1 MNAKLI
7 NGAGVTV
14 SAQQDA
20 DFFASVTGDS
30 GTSWG
35 TILSIGQKMK
45 AEATSENSVRIYDGV
60 AIKDGRRIQIPAD
73 SYDDFT
79 IPTASQ
85 GQTAA
90 YAIGYT
96 VTAGAE
102 ETLSQL
108 VVNATNGIPAA
119 ASLRSGASSMPVIL
133 ALVTVEGVN
142 ITGVEQRIYAK
153 SLSEIQAETE
163 TVGAKV
169 DKIHTI
175 YTRTLTTTVGGTIVA
190 TRTGNVVTL
199 HTSFTYA
206 FPIKDRSY
214 TLSTIP
220 VGYRPTR
227 NSFFA
232 ATPTSRS
239 GDNMLASDS
248 ALMAV
253 IDVNRSD
260 RSWNFNVASSTT
272 SYREYAAT
280 LTYITADDYPA

>member
-1 MNAKLI
+1 M
-7 NGAGVTV
+7 
-14 SAQQDA
+14 
-20 DFFASVTGDS
+20 
-30 GTSWG
+30 
-35 TILSIGQKMK
+35 
-45 AEATSENSVRIYDGV
+45 
-60 AIKDGRRIQIPAD
+60 
-73 SYDDFT
+73 
-79 IPTASQ
+79 
-85 GQTAA
+85 
-90 YAIGYT
+90 
-96 VTAGAE
+96 
-102 ETLSQL
+102 
-108 VVNATNGIPAA
+108 
-119 ASLRSGASSMPVIL
+119 
-133 ALVTVEGVN
+133 
-142 ITGVEQRIYAK
+142 
-153 SLSEIQAETE
+153 
-163 TVGAKV
+163 
-169 DKIHTI
+169 
-175 YTRTLTTTVGGTIVA
+175 
-190 TRTGNVVTL
+190 VTL
-199 HTSFTYA
+199 HASFTYA